1 MRRRVICRKSFHH
14 GPLATLHGSTKA
26 TYAKFIHS
34 LTWGL
39 VGCLVI
45 LLKWGE
51 TSSLVGKCQAAVSH
65 LTPNLVGQCHKTTSH
80 PSLSFQLITGLSTSC
95 LPLCRAQLLASVY
108 TKLFGWK
115 LEIAPLGQSD
125 PLPVPPVFWPVQ
137 FSVIVYGELG
147 RQGAEVMWIFLSLSK

>member
-1 MRRRVICRKSFHH
+1 MQEKFPPWPLSNLAWVHKGHICEVYSQSDLRVGGMPCNPPEMKGDKQPCGEVPGSSF
-14 GPLATLHGSTKA
+14 S
-26 TYAKFIHS
+26 
-34 LTWGL
+34 
-39 VGCLVI
+39 
-45 LLKWGE
+45 
-51 TSSLVGKCQAAVSH
+51 
-65 LTPNLVGQCHKTTSH
+65 PNLVGQCHKTTSH

-95 LPLCRAQLLASVY
+95 LPPCRAQLLASVY